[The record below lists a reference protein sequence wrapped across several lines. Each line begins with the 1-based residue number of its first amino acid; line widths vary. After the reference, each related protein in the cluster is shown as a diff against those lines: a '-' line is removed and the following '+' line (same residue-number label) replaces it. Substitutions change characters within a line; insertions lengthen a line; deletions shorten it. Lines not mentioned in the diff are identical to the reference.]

1 VLTLTGGAIGQ
12 GLPVAIGASVACPDR
27 PVVALVGDGS
37 AMYTIQSLWTIA
49 RENLDITV
57 IVFNNR
63 SYGILNIELERVGA
77 EKAGPKAKSQL
88 DLSQPPL
95 DFVSMAKGMGLPAQT
110 VKTSKQ
116 FNKVFK
122 KAISEPGP
130 HLIDAIIPFE
140 FRGLR
145 LKALPHLL
153 KALDKMP
160 LPIARAIKRKFAP

>member
-1 VLTLTGGAIGQ
+1 
-12 GLPVAIGASVACPDR
+12 
-27 PVVALVGDGS
+27 
-37 AMYTIQSLWTIA
+37 MA

-95 DFVSMAKGMGLPAQT
+95 DFVSMAKGMGLPAQR
-110 VKTSKQ
+110 VKTSRQ
-116 FNKVFK
+116 FNNAFK
-122 KAISEPGP
+122 KAIREPGP
-130 HLIDAIIPFE
+130 HLIDAIVPSE

-145 LKALPHLL
+145 LKALPYVL

-160 LPIARAIKRKFAP
+160 LPVARAIKRKFAP